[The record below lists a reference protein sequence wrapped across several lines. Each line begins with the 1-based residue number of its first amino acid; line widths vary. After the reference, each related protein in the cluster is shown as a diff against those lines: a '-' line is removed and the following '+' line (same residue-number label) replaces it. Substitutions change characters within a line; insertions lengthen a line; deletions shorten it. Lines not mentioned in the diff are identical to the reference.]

1 MVFKSFIPKY
11 VNNRV
16 VLFFYDL
23 LGKATNWITQNQ
35 IRENEDKNL
44 KALADD
50 KYIYI
55 EREQYIENQQELEN
69 IRFGTGKRSNMQ
81 YSGCGIIAVYN
92 ALVYLQ
98 QTTGVKCLV
107 SLISEF
113 ETNGAVMNGN
123 FGISPYA
130 IASYFVRQGFC
141 VKMLTS
147 KDRQKTDEFGERNK
161 VIIATVYNDK
171 NDITQKL
178 HTVCITCEHKMLENY
193 VIHNAYCYDEEKKVY
208 TSKNRNYTT
217 LSDAITDI
225 RGNSAHICIIG
236 IS

>member
-1 MVFKSFIPKY
+1 MVFKSFIQKY

-35 IRENEDKNL
+35 IRENENKNF

-50 KYIYI
+50 KYVYI
-55 EREQYIENQQELEN
+55 EREQYIENQQELED

-130 IASYFVRQGFC
+130 IANCFVRQGFC

-178 HTVCITCEHKMLENY
+178 HTVCITREHKTPENY
-193 VIHNAYCYDEEKKVY
+193 VIHNAYCYDKEKKVY

-217 LSDAITDI
+217 LSDAIADI